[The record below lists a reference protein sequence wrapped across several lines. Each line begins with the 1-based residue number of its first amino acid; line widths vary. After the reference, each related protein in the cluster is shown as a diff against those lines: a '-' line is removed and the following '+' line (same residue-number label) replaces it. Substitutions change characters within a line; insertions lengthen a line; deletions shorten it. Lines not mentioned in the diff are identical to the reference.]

1 VNLLGWKSAG
11 CLFVV
16 IFLLAFIGLFF
27 FVEIPFLVAFGW
39 IFFLIRTVP
48 NIQPDWSAI
57 GLAAIALA
65 LLVVGIH
72 RVGSRWMLHG
82 LTPGDASLSPTA
94 TKSKPGWKMR
104 WTANLVAVLFLV
116 FTAGISV
123 VGMVHQ
129 LVWMTTGSEQ
139 TIYSDS
145 YEFGGRIQSRNNL
158 KQIGLSFHNYNDSN
172 KSLPA
177 GGTFTRDGQPLHGAM
192 TMILPFIEQ
201 NALFES
207 IDIEQPWNSA
217 RNRQPFESSIP
228 AYQFPP
234 GVPNPEFK
242 VAPGSPA
249 LTNYA
254 GNVRVLRLGR
264 SRTLSS
270 ITDGTSNTVLFG
282 EVNVGLRPWGDPLN
296 LRDPAVGINQ
306 GSRSFGSPFR
316 SGAQLL
322 LVDGSVR
329 FVSESISPTV
339 LKTIAT
345 PDSGETVEE
354 F

>member
-1 VNLLGWKSAG
+1 MNLVGWKSAG

-16 IFLLAFIGLFF
+16 IFLLAFIGLVF

-65 LLVVGIH
+65 LLVAGIH
-72 RVGSRWMLHG
+72 RVGSRWMLNG
-82 LTPGDASLSPTA
+82 LTPGEASLSPNA
-94 TKSKPGWKMR
+94 TKSKPGWQMR
-104 WTANLVAVLFLV
+104 WTANLVAALFLA

-129 LVWMTTGSEQ
+129 LVWMTTGTEQ
-139 TIYSDS
+139 MIINNS
-145 YEFGGRIQSRNNL
+145 YEFWGRLSSGHNL
-158 KQIGLSFHNYNDSN
+158 EQIGLGLHNYHDSN

-177 GGTFTRDGQPLHGAM
+177 GGTFTRDGQPLHSAM

-242 VAPGSPA
+242 VAPGLPA

-254 GNVRVLRLGR
+254 GNVRVLPLGR
-264 SRTLSS
+264 SMTISA

-296 LRDPAVGINQ
+296 LRDPAVGLNQ
-306 GSRSFGSPFR
+306 GSHSFGSPFHG
-316 SGAQLL
+316 GAQLL

-329 FVSESISPTV
+329 FVSGSTSAAV
-339 LKTIAT
+339 LKSIAT
-345 PDSGETVEE
+345 PDSGDTVGE